1 MTARYR
7 PANPGI
13 IEQTAILRD
22 VSLPEVHAAEG
33 EQATA
38 SLTPFP
44 WLVVLT
50 QDCDLELDRLARA
63 GQPAAEGK
71 PPVSKDK
78 VLRSILLCPAFL
90 QDHVTAGTYVAGAKE
105 WRGTELNML
114 VNNRHERFHVL
125 PADSSLVAGSLAV
138 DFKLILAVHPA
149 YLERWVISHPYSAV
163 CVLVSPYK
171 ERLMQRFVNY
181 FGRIAEPD
189 GE

>member
-1 MTARYR
+1 MTAQYR

-22 VSLPEVHAAEG
+22 VKLPEVHVAEG
-33 EQATA
+33 EQAKA

-44 WLVVLT
+44 WIVVLT
-50 QDCDLELDRLARA
+50 QDCDLELDRLART
-63 GQPAAEGK
+63 GQSAAEGK

-78 VLRSILLCPAFL
+78 VLRSILLCPAFV
-90 QDHVTAGTYVAGAKE
+90 QDHVTAGRYVAGAKE
-105 WRGTELNML
+105 WRGKELDML
-114 VNNRHERFHVL
+114 VKNRHERFHVL
-125 PADSSLVAGSLAV
+125 PADSSFVTDSLAL
-138 DFKLILAVHPA
+138 DFKLIVAAHPE
-149 YLERWVISHPYSAV
+149 YLERWVINNPSSAV
-163 CVLVSPYK
+163 AVLVSPYK